1 MNAIIL
7 QGKSRENAW
16 LWLVKIVLGLFIV
29 VVLGIH
35 YVVNHLAAP
44 GGLLTYN
51 EVLNYYSKPIIPM
64 MEFLFLLF
72 AVSHSLIGMR
82 SICLDLNLP
91 VRLQNILDKV
101 LVAGGFVATGY
112 GTWLL
117 IILAGRAIG
126 K

>member
-1 MNAIIL
+1 MNAIIS
-7 QGKSRENAW
+7 QKKSRENAW
-16 LWLVKIVLGLFIV
+16 LWLVKIVLGLFILF
-29 VVLGIH
+29 VLGIH

-51 EVLNYYSKPIIPM
+51 EVMNYYSNPIIPM

-72 AVSHSLIGMR
+72 AVAHSLIGMR

-101 LVAGGFVATGY
+101 LIAAGFVATGY